1 MIMVCEP
8 YVVNFL
14 NHMPIFEMY
23 MARLMNRHHK
33 EMCCDEIESCILS
46 LLALINSRHKMGG
59 KMYNLYSGFLYFC
72 ISIMIAKLE
81 STIFM
86 MPIAK

>member
-1 MIMVCEP
+1 MGCIETAKCFFNKNRGILMIMVCEP

-23 MARLMNRHHK
+23 MARLTNKHHR

-46 LLALINSRHKMGG
+46 LSGLINSQHKMGG
-59 KMYNLYSGFLYFC
+59 FYFVE
-72 ISIMIAKLE
+72 KYL
-81 STIFM
+81 
-86 MPIAK
+86 